1 MGNILGCDDNKKI
14 IEQQNTIKEQQN
26 TIKILEEEL
35 FKIKEELFKI
45 KEEIKLE
52 KDNKGLS
59 TSEYIDNYIDNWF
72 EKNKEDVD
80 IGEIKIAGF
89 KVDLLPDKVEK
100 HIYKKILKIL
110 LTLLSEFKYN

>member
-14 IEQQNTIKEQQN
+14 IEQQNTIK
-26 TIKILEEEL
+26 ILE
-35 FKIKEELFKI
+35 EELFKI

-52 KDNKGLS
+52 KDNKGFS